1 MFFLFLLGS
10 SQSFTYSCLARKYA
24 FNYIHLRLLILQNI
38 FECIMLLTVCR
49 EIYVLM
55 TISRRINFD
64 ESIPRMIERL
74 KTEHI
79 VFESKLV
86 QIENSIKMNNIK
98 LAAQIVQDM
107 GEKIIQHAVEEE
119 ARLMRVIMKNAKDE
133 SSESI
138 EIMQEHNWL
147 MNFLNN
153 RLMLIKNAATS
164 SDPAEYEEAKRDLDE
179 FVDKLRKHFKEEE
192 EIVFPLTLRS
202 QSPG

>member
-1 MFFLFLLGS
+1 
-10 SQSFTYSCLARKYA
+10 
-24 FNYIHLRLLILQNI
+24 
-38 FECIMLLTVCR
+38 
-49 EIYVLM
+49 M
-55 TISRRINFD
+55 TTSRRINFD

-86 QIENSIKMNNIK
+86 QIKNSIKMNDIK

-164 SDPAEYEEAKRDLDE
+164 PDPAEYEKAKRDLDE
-179 FVDKLRKHFKEEE
+179 FVDNLRKHFKEEE
-192 EIVFPLTLRS
+192 QIVFPLTLRS
-202 QSPG
+202 EFVG

>member
-1 MFFLFLLGS
+1 M
-10 SQSFTYSCLARKYA
+10 
-24 FNYIHLRLLILQNI
+24 
-38 FECIMLLTVCR
+38 TV
-49 EIYVLM
+49 
-55 TISRRINFD
+55 SRSINFD
-64 ESIPRMIERL
+64 EPIPRMIERL
-74 KTEHI
+74 KSEHN

-86 QIENSIKMNNIK
+86 QIKNSIKMNDIK